1 MLHFTLSSSSSFL
14 SSVSSQHI
22 ILPKTMHF
30 FFSVSVMTLYWKR
43 KKLMI
48 WFLCFFFFLSRVCL
62 CVVFLFCACPIE
74 HYSPYLCLRLYVVWL
89 FVTAI
94 IKKPITQF
102 PLSAL
107 KVIVNLTLFSICNFP
122 FFLLNFASLLTQ
134 FQLRTILSLFHVC
147 FNVLVNFEVGLIS

>member
-1 MLHFTLSSSSSFL
+1 MVGIKCVWRHVTFYT
-14 SSVSSQHI
+14 
-22 ILPKTMHF
+22 F
-30 FFSVSVMTLYWKR
+30 FFFFVSLLGFISPHYTSKNNAFLFQCIGYDALL
-43 KKLMI
+43 KKKEADDLI
-48 WFLCFFFFLSRVCL
+48 PLFFFFLSRVCL

-74 HYSPYLCLRLYVVWL
+74 HYSPYLRLRLYVVWL

-134 FQLRTILSLFHVC
+134 FQLRTILS
-147 FNVLVNFEVGLIS
+147 